1 MRHLLGA
8 CVVWLVAGG
17 TVEAQSR
24 DRIYS
29 TPQLPSPAALD
40 RLNLKMAWRA
50 YIPAG
55 GQRDRIFSVQFLENQ
70 MLVLMRSGQLT
81 ALDPETGT
89 LQWNLQV
96 GLPYWITRAPG
107 HNNQSIFVYSGPRL
121 YALDRKTGGVEWEL
135 EPKYFP
141 SASPAADD
149 RNIYLA
155 GGIGQ
160 LSVYELPQPP
170 KKDVDVPTAEAAK
183 KQEPESAPVR
193 GTNAGAGR
201 AGGEDAAAVGG
212 VLASV
217 GKKRLVQEAAIQPT
231 HLWDYEMQGRLEQTP
246 ILAENFLVLGDTR
259 GTFISLTKTF
269 HEIQYSFRTEAG
281 ISAPLN
287 QHGTTAYIA
296 SREYNVFALD
306 VVGGHILWR
315 FTADRPILRRPAVTD
330 EDVFVA
336 PERGGLYR
344 INRMTGAEIWR
355 NRDAERF
362 LASNR
367 AFVYALDPSG
377 RVLVLDRGRGILLS
391 AYDARDFVVPVVNE
405 FTDRVYLAS
414 NDGLVICLHDRK
426 YSKPFRVRTFE
437 EKNPPTE
444 KKDEKPPDDV
454 KGEKTK
460 PEKAPLYKKDENK
473 EDKKPVD
480 KTDEKKPEKEK

>member
-1 MRHLLGA
+1 MKHFLGA
-8 CVVWLVAGG
+8 WVVWLVAGV

-24 DRIYS
+24 DRVYS
-29 TPQLPSPAALD
+29 RPQLPSQAVLN

-50 YIPAG
+50 YVPTG

-96 GLPYWITRAPG
+96 GLPYWISQAPG
-107 HNNQSIFVYSGPRL
+107 YNNQSIFVYSGARL
-121 YALDRKTGGVEWEL
+121 YSLNRKTGGVEWDL

-141 SASPAADD
+141 SAPPAADD

-155 GGIGQ
+155 GGTGQ
-160 LSVYELPQPP
+160 LSIYEIPKPPQ
-170 KKDVDVPTAEAAK
+170 KGLDVRASTRQD
-183 KQEPESAPVR
+183 PESSPVY
-193 GTNAGAGR
+193 GPNAGGGR
-201 AGGEDAAAVGG
+201 AGGEDAATVGG
-212 VLASV
+212 VLSSV

-246 ILAENFLVLGDTR
+246 LLAENFLVLGDTR

-306 VVGGHILWR
+306 VVGGQILWR

-355 NRDAERF
+355 NQEAERYV
-362 LASNR
+362 ASNK

-377 RVLVLDRGRGILLS
+377 RVLVLDRGRGTLLS
-391 AYDARDFVVPVVNE
+391 ALDARDFVVPVANE

-414 NDGLVICLHDRK
+414 NDGLVICLHDSSYTK
-426 YSKPFRVRTFE
+426 AMRVRTFE
-437 EKNPPTE
+437 ERKPQVE
-444 KKDEKPPDDV
+444 KKDEKLPDED
-454 KGEKTK
+454 KGEKKK
-460 PEKAPLYKKDENK
+460 PEKGPLDKKDDKK
-473 EDKKPVD
+473 EDKKPAD
-480 KTDEKKPEKEK
+480 NKDEKKPDKEK